1 MKREQLSHRIGNIE
15 DRLVE
20 QAEHAPNFG
29 RHHRVRNIRRIVAVA
44 AVVALMAGSFTIGA
58 FALTREPE
66 IVYIEV
72 EVEKEQEIIVIGD
85 SGISLILPDT
95 WKNKYGYEQD
105 GNYLAV
111 YHLAT
116 RETFEFGGVFFW
128 IEYIPARY
136 PMDYVYPEPG
146 FTIAVTETGT
156 YRMIYTSDVQVDISY
171 PDAWAEYD
179 EMIALKHSIEIV
191 MSAEMLANT
200 TNASNWVQGTAYV
213 EFIDTESHEIIKTVD
228 YNVQQSRVIQ
238 EIVEAQDY
246 QLPFVSF
253 RYDLWIMVDGRE
265 YRMNSVTGN
274 IGTTIDGDGGYSA
287 VLSAEDLNRIMEILG
302 N

>member
-20 QAEHAPNFG
+20 QAENAPNFG
-29 RHHRVRNIRRIVAVA
+29 QVRRNRSVRRMVSIA
-44 AVVALMAGSFTIGA
+44 AVLVLMVASFAMGA
-58 FALTREPE
+58 IALAKETV
-66 IVYIEV
+66 VYI
-72 EVEKEQEIIVIGD
+72 EKEQEIVTVGD

-95 WKNKYGYEQD
+95 WKDKYGYEQD

-111 YHLAT
+111 FHLAT
-116 RETFEFGGVFFW
+116 RETFELGGVFFW

-156 YRMIYTSDVQVDISY
+156 YRMTYTSDVQVDISN
-171 PDAWAEYD
+171 PEAWAEYD
-179 EMIALKHSIEIV
+179 EMAALINSIEIV
-191 MSAEMLANT
+191 MTAEMLANT

-213 EFIDTESHEIIKTVD
+213 EFIDAQSQELIKTVD
-228 YNVQQSRVIQ
+228 YNAEQSQIIQ
-238 EIVEAQDY
+238 DIVETQDY

-253 RYDLWIMVDGRE
+253 RYDLWIMVNGRE
-265 YRMNSVTGN
+265 YRMNSITGN
-274 IGTTIDGDGGYSA
+274 IGTTIDGDGGYCA
-287 VLSAEDLNRIMEILG
+287 VLSAEDLSRIMDILSD
-302 N
+302 